1 MKKILTTVIFT
12 GLFAASLAAY
22 NPPVNG
28 ENFLELS
35 SPKTLTEAASV
46 TGGALFVASPD
57 SLTVNPALTAGEQRT
72 ELNLGYTALVSSNE
86 ANNSKF
92 GSAFQLGFLY
102 PTKWYVYSAYV
113 NGTFVPF
120 QEMMLGNSI
129 NAKVGLS
136 KEVTEKL
143 DVGLNLNTGVNMS
156 LGVDWALSG
165 NVGFVYEWGNL
176 SFLKDFRFGASVLN
190 LGKNYTK
197 VNLDGIYTSDENP
210 DLCGWFPM
218 LGTIKAGA
226 AATLFSNDNIKTG
239 ASFDL
244 TVPGFQNAIVDAG
257 VQLKVKDMLTLSV
270 AEKINLREAISGHA
284 NYIPSVSLAFTF
296 TLDVKNSDYF
306 DRHSWT
312 ESEMS
317 ASAAYKKMYGTINA
331 VSAGVDL
338 KLGMEDNAAPV
349 IELWQDE
356 E

>member
-1 MKKILTTVIFT
+1 MKKILTTVIFA

-46 TGGALFVASPD
+46 TGGALFLASPD
-57 SLTVNPALTAGEQRT
+57 SLIVNPALTAGEQRT

-102 PTKWYVYSAYV
+102 PTKWYVYSAYL

-120 QEMMLGNSI
+120 QEMMLGNSV

-143 DVGLNLNTGVNMS
+143 DVGLNLNTGIS
-156 LGVDWALSG
+156 FGSGTDWALSG
-165 NVGFVYEWGNL
+165 NLGFVYDWGNL
-176 SFLKDFRFGASVLN
+176 AFMKDFRFGASVLN

-197 VNLDGIYTSDENP
+197 VNLDGMYTSEEKP
-210 DLCGWFPM
+210 ELCGMFPM
-218 LGTIKAGA
+218 IGTVKAGA
-226 AATLFSNDNIKTG
+226 AATLFANDNIKTG
-239 ASFDL
+239 ASLDL
-244 TVPGFQNAIVDAG
+244 TVPGFQNVIFDAG
-257 VQLKVKDMLTLSV
+257 IQLMVKDMLSLSV
-270 AEKINLREAISGHA
+270 AEKINLRESIAGIA

-306 DRHSWT
+306 ESHSWS

-317 ASAAYKKMYGTINA
+317 ASAAYKNMYGTINA
-331 VSAGVDL
+331 ISAGVDL
-338 KLGMEDNAAPV
+338 KLGMEDNVAPA